1 MPDELWSLVAALGA
15 VMAVGAIPM
24 AGWLFMQARQP
35 CPHCGRKASRTIREV
50 HSVAGGLGA
59 RALTYACR
67 ACGGAVRYAR
77 RPDGQ
82 EYWVPADEPEAR
94 AS

>member
-1 MPDELWSLVAALGA
+1 MPDELWSLVAALAA

-24 AGWLFMQARQP
+24 AGWLFIQARQP
-35 CPHCGRKASRTIREV
+35 CPHCGRKASRAIREV
-50 HSVAGGLGA
+50 HSPGGLGA
-59 RALTYACR
+59 RALTYSCR

-77 RPDGQ
+77 RPNGQ
-82 EYWVPADEPEAR
+82 EYWVPVDDQEAR